1 MTEFII
7 ISLIVICTNAL
18 LYLFS
23 PSIEK
28 NTETGEYLLFYSIPF
43 SKFVTRKY
51 VKIW

>member
-1 MTEFII
+1 MIEFII
-7 ISLIVICTNAL
+7 AL
-18 LYLFS
+18 LILLYIINTIFS

-51 VKIW
+51 IKLF